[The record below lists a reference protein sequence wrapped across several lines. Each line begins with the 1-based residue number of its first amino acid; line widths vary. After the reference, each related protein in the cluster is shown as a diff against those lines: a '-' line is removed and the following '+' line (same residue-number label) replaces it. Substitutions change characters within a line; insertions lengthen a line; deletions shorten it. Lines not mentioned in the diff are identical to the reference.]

1 MGTDDL
7 SGEQLSGTATGE
19 LHTLYTKSTGM
30 RSHSFTTVV
39 TTVNGALNDYVTFT
53 DEVRMTAFGQDAYI
67 PTNGSSVNY
76 QLTDAIGNP
85 LVTSSIAVVSSSAN
99 ESGNYFVIREGASE
113 TLSMDVTYVPG
124 IANTTARMQLVSVG
138 FSKAAEA
145 PTQTWVARPANN
157 YRTPTKT
164 IVN

>member
-30 RSHSFTTVV
+30 RSHSFTAVV
-39 TTVNGALNDYVTFT
+39 TTANGALNDYVTFT
-53 DEVRMTAFGQDAYI
+53 DEVRMPAFGQDAYI

-85 LVTSSIAVVSSSAN
+85 LVTSGIAVVSSSAN
-99 ESGNYFVIREGASE
+99 ESGNYVVTREGSSE
-113 TLSMDVTYVPG
+113 TLSLTVIYVPG
-124 IANTTARMQLVSVG
+124 VVNTAARMQLISIGYSDV
-138 FSKAAEA
+138 A
-145 PTQTWVARPANN
+145 PDQVWHTLPASGLAYSNQN
-157 YRTPTKT
+157 YC
-164 IVN
+164 